1 MADESSADTEVEE
14 EQTALRYEWLD
25 TLRREELRTLCQ
37 NRCIDTDA
45 STKTALISSILK
57 HKPSSATTNYD
68 RCSKPT
74 LLLELRAIGMNKP
87 AGSSKAELIEC
98 LNENTAKKPS
108 KQTLADFSVSE
119 LQKLCQRRKIHT
131 KKKDLSS
138 KKSLIKLLEES
149 GVADPKY
156 TDAMTNKQL
165 IAEMKGRGL
174 SFSQMKKEEMI
185 ETLNSGIFYEEQKL
199 KQHVDANNVNHVI
212 DRARVALAEFIEYVK
227 ENKDIIQKC
236 TKINTLK
243 NSKKADEVYG
253 TDWRKM
259 EGVLRNMREEL
270 YESRAMLEA
279 YGGSDFGRDETMPQ
293 EFIEYVKENKDIIQ
307 KCTKINT
314 LKNSKKAD
322 EVYGTDWRKME
333 GVLRNMRE
341 ELYESR
347 AMLEAYGGSDFGRD
361 ETMPHLERFPSVVN
375 YENDADVYEEDL
387 VYVVYDE
394 DEDLIMKQSKRA
406 ILAVFQSEAEAEKFR
421 KKQQKQDKEMEVAI
435 QEVEMN
441 EDFGAE
447 PVAI

>member
-1 MADESSADTEVEE
+1 MADESGADTEVEE

-199 KQHVDANNVNHVI
+199 KQHVDANNVDHVI
-212 DRARVALAEFIEYVK
+212 DRARVALA
-227 ENKDIIQKC
+227 
-236 TKINTLK
+236 
-243 NSKKADEVYG
+243 
-253 TDWRKM
+253 
-259 EGVLRNMREEL
+259 
-270 YESRAMLEA
+270 
-279 YGGSDFGRDETMPQ
+279 